1 MKKRFNHLSWT
12 KRLQLEALL
21 KAKTSVREIAQTLG
35 VHISTVYREMKRGRY
50 EHLVGATWEIEDRY
64 SPDIAHDKY
73 RSHLAAK
80 GAPIKIGKDHDFAQ
94 YIEKRIVEDKLSP
107 AAVLGEITRNG
118 MKFNTMI
125 SLHTLYSYIEKGVFL
140 RLSLSD
146 LPGKKKKRNKRTVR
160 IAKPPRG
167 TSIERRPEEIN
178 ARSSFGHWEMDLVV
192 GKQQTKN
199 VLLVLSERLTRFE
212 IIVPLPNRKT
222 ETVVKALNKLEWKYG
237 SSFRKVFKSI
247 TVDNGSEFSD
257 YIGMEKSIFGGI
269 RTHFYYCHPYCS
281 SERGTNERLNREIRR
296 LVPKGADLSR
306 YTKEDIQYVE
316 NWVNAYPRE
325 VLGYATSGSLF
336 RDHLHQLAVS

>member
-1 MKKRFNHLSWT
+1 MRKRFNHLSWT

-21 KAKTSVREIAQTLG
+21 KTKTPVKEIAETLG
-35 VHISTVYREMKRGRY
+35 VHLSTVYREMKRGRY
-50 EHLVGATWEIEDRY
+50 EHIVGATWEIEDRY

-73 RSHLAAK
+73 RAHLAAK
-80 GAPIKIGKDHDFAQ
+80 GAPIKIGSDHAFAQ

-107 AAVLGEITRNG
+107 AAVLGEIMRNG
-118 MKFNTMI
+118 MQFDTMI
-125 SLHTLYSYIEKGVFL
+125 CLRTLYSYIEKGVFL

-146 LPGKKKKRNKRTVR
+146 LPYKKKKRGKRTVR

-167 TSIERRPEEIN
+167 TSIERRPVEIN
-178 ARSSFGHWEMDLVV
+178 ERSTFGHWEMDLVI

-222 ETVVKALNKLEWKYG
+222 GTVVKALNRLERKYG

-257 YIGMEKSIFGGI
+257 YLGMEKSIFGGI

-296 LVPKGADLSR
+296 LVPKGADLSTYSR
-306 YTKEDIQYVE
+306 EDIQHVE
-316 NWVNAYPRE
+316 DWVNSYPRE
-325 VLGYATSGSLF
+325 VLGYATSGALF
-336 RDHLHQLAVS
+336 AEQMQRLVAS